1 MMKNTLKIVAALM
14 SILILSGCATRLGQ
28 FTVASTHNVGNLDYS
43 TGAKQRTEG
52 ETCIHMIFLLPFGHF
67 DDRLQ
72 RAVDDAIRNGQES
85 GSDGD
90 LLVNVRIDQ
99 SSWTTLLYGQDCIS
113 VEGDLVKVS
122 AN

>member
-1 MMKNTLKIVAALM
+1 MKKILQIAVAFVAVLA
-14 SILILSGCATRLGQ
+14 ISGCATRLGQ

-43 TGAKQRTEG
+43 TGTKQRTEG
-52 ETCIHMIFLLPFGHF
+52 ETCIHKLLFLPFGHS

-72 RAVDDAIRNGQES
+72 RAVDDAIRNGQEN

-99 SSWTTLLYGQDCIS
+99 SNWTMLLYGQDCVT

-122 AN
+122 ADS